1 MKAVIVK
8 NNQFETIG
16 FEVTANAKTLFS
28 WGIAPVVSMYFIKEV
43 NVNDWMPE
51 IFKLVRIQS
60 TIQEKGRFESKFFST
75 AKENDILEDGKGIN
89 FSAEQKEK
97 EVLQNQLEKIIKNI
111 I

>member
-1 MKAVIVK
+1 MKAVVVK

-16 FEVTANAKTLFS
+16 FEVTANEKTLFS

-60 TIQEKGRFESKFFST
+60 TIQEKGRFENKFFSI
-75 AKENDILEDGKGIN
+75 AKENNILEDGKGIN
-89 FSAEQKEK
+89 FSDEQKER
-97 EVLQNQLEKIIKNI
+97 EVLQNQLENIIKNI

>member
-1 MKAVIVK
+1 MKAVVVK

-16 FEVTANAKTLFS
+16 FEVRANAKTLFS
-28 WGIAPVVSMYFIKEV
+28 WGVAPVVSMYFIKEV
-43 NVNDWMPE
+43 DVDDWMPE

-75 AKENDILEDGKGIN
+75 AEENGILEDGKGIN
-89 FSAEQKEK
+89 FSAEQKER
-97 EVLQNQLEKIIKNI
+97 EVLQNQLENIIKNI